1 MISCGRVMLWLS
13 THLKS
18 LPKLGDFADRL
29 GVSSAALVFGV
40 MCVIAAAASG
50 WWALRSPPALMTEDV
65 LPVVSMVSIPV
76 PTLQPVQPVAQPMVK
91 VHVAGA
97 VKYPGVHDLRI
108 GDRVTDAIE
117 AAGGFTAS
125 ADMNRLNLADI
136 VSDGSRLWI
145 PVVGETGEPQ
155 IVSATPS
162 RSASANNSIS
172 ATGGITKININTASA
187 DALESLP
194 GIGKSLASAI
204 IEHRERSGKFANV
217 DELTEVSGIGQAK
230 LSKIRAMV
238 RV

>member
-1 MISCGRVMLWLS
+1 MLWLS
-13 THLKS
+13 TQVKS

-29 GVSSAALVFGV
+29 GVSSAALVFGA
-40 MCVIAAAASG
+40 MCVLAAAASG
-50 WWALRSPPALMTEDV
+50 WWALRTPPTVLSEDV
-65 LPVVSMVSIPV
+65 LPTVSMVSIPT
-76 PTLQPVQPVAQPMVK
+76 PTFQPVGHAQPVVK

-97 VKYPGVHDLRI
+97 VKHPGVHDLRV

-172 ATGGITKININTASA
+172 GTDGTTKIDINTASA
-187 DALESLP
+187 DVLESLP
-194 GIGKSLASAI
+194 GIGTSLALAI
-204 IEHRERSGKFANV
+204 VEHRELAGKFASV
-217 DELTEVSGIGQAK
+217 DELTEVSGIGKAK
-230 LSKIRAMV
+230 LSKMRAMV